1 MHDTRFKSRV
11 FFLPATLPRPGVGR
25 ERERKFWPPGH
36 TRVRSDL
43 RVVEDSDEYDE
54 SNDENRGPCCTS
66 DERFG
71 SLPGRLSPNLL
82 FTTQDSQSHQA
93 ISAEGVPLICQS
105 RIRKNGQ
112 SQVQEDRIRQEETV
126 PERPAKTKMYRVHRR
141 VAMQDVPSTPEAIN
155 EAPKRAQGVSPRQ
168 NIFPRVDELQK
179 HRSTSSLPTPSSKH
193 WHYST
198 MPDTIVCRSIGTLPS
213 AYPITPII
221 PVALIPLPVVPVPI
235 PAVTI
240 PIPIFPV
247 PLPS

>member
-1 MHDTRFKSRV
+1 MHDTRFKSRI
-11 FFLPATLPRPGVGR
+11 FFLPATLPRPGVEG

-36 TRVRSDL
+36 TRVRSGL

-93 ISAEGVPLICQS
+93 IPAQGVPLIFLS
-105 RIRKNGQ
+105 HIRENGQ
-112 SQVQEDRIRQEETV
+112 SQVQEDQIRQEETV
-126 PERPAKTKMYRVHRR
+126 PEQTAKTKMYRVHRR
-141 VAMQDVPSTPEAIN
+141 VAMQDVPSTSEAIN
-155 EAPKRAQGVSPRQ
+155 EAPERAQGVYPRQ

-179 HRSTSSLPTPSSKH
+179 DRSTSSLPTPSSKH

-198 MPDTIVCRSIGTLPS
+198 MPGGRHLRLPLYR
-213 AYPITPII
+213 YPP
-221 PVALIPLPVVPVPI
+221 
-235 PAVTI
+235 
-240 PIPIFPV
+240 
-247 PLPS
+247 